1 MHEHLDDINNL
12 KLRGK
17 KMMNSKI
24 CEMLD
29 IEFPLVAFTHC
40 RDVVVAVSKAGGC
53 GVLGAVGMSPEQLEK
68 ELKWIDEHID
78 GKPYGVDVLI
88 PNKMVGK
95 DEKFD
100 ADKLVKMIPQEYAD
114 FRTDV
119 LANHGIDAPELRK
132 IDAAGS
138 GFAANTQSDGAKALL
153 DVAFKHPIKII
164 ANALGVPPDWMI
176 QMGKD
181 NDCKVAALLGTAE
194 HAINQVKAGVDIL
207 VVSGTEAGGHCGSVS
222 TMVLIPE
229 VHQAIQ
235 PYGDVPILAAGGIVT
250 GKQMAAAMAMGAS
263 GAWCGSVWLTTI
275 ESEVDPIVKEKMVAA
290 NSSQTVRSRS
300 RTGKHS
306 RQLVTPWT
314 QAWEAESAPE
324 PLPMPLQPMVAEPA
338 LQKVNKLAAGGHD
351 GAKELATYWVG
362 QGVGLMNQSISASD
376 VVQDFKEDFIN
387 AYERLNNF
395 VS

>member
-1 MHEHLDDINNL
+1 
-12 KLRGK
+12 
-17 KMMNSKI
+17 MMNSKI

-235 PYGDVPILAAGGIVT
+235 PFGDVPILAAGGIVT

-376 VVQDFKEDFIN
+376 VVQEFKEDFIN

>member
-1 MHEHLDDINNL
+1 
-12 KLRGK
+12 
-17 KMMNSKI
+17 MNSKI
-24 CEMLD
+24 CELLE

-68 ELKWIDEHID
+68 ELKWIDDHID

-88 PNKMVGK
+88 PNKMIGR

-100 ADKLVKMIPQEYAD
+100 AEKLVAMIPQEYAD
-114 FRTDV
+114 FRADV
-119 LANHGIDAPELRK
+119 LENNDIEASELRT
-132 IDAAGS
+132 IDTGGS
-138 GFAANTQSDGAKALL
+138 GFAANTQSGGAKALL
-153 DVAFKHPIKII
+153 DVAFNHPIKLI
-164 ANALGVPPDWMI
+164 ANALGVPPDWML

-181 NDCKVAALLGTAE
+181 NDVKVAALLGTAQ

-207 VVSGTEAGGHCGSVS
+207 VVSGTEAGGHCGSVP
-222 TMVLIPE
+222 TMILIPE
-229 VHQAIQ
+229 VHEAIQ

-250 GKQMAAAMAMGAS
+250 GKQMAAAMSMGAS

-275 ESEVDPIVKEKMVAA
+275 ESEVDPVIKEKMIAA
-290 NSSQTVRSRS
+290 NSNQTVRSRS

-306 RQLVTPWT
+306 RQLQSTWT
-314 QAWEAESAPE
+314 DAWESDKAPE

-338 LQKVNKLAAGGHD
+338 LQKVNKLAAGGHE
-351 GAKELATYWVG
+351 GAQDLATYWVG

-376 VVQDFKEDFIN
+376 VVQDFKEDFIG
-387 AYERLNNF
+387 AYERMSGF
-395 VS
+395 FEE

>member
-1 MHEHLDDINNL
+1 
-12 KLRGK
+12 
-17 KMMNSKI
+17 MNSKI

-119 LANHGIDAPELRK
+119 LENHGIEAPELRE
-132 IDAAGS
+132 IDTGGS
-138 GFAANTQSDGAKALL
+138 SFAQNTQSDGAKALL

-275 ESEVDPIVKEKMVAA
+275 ESEVEPVIKEKMVAA

-314 QAWEAESAPE
+314 QAWEADSAPE

-338 LQKVNKLAAGGHD
+338 LQKVNKLAAGGHE
-351 GAKELATYWVG
+351 GAKDLATYWVG

-376 VVQDFKEDFIN
+376 VVQEFKEDFIN
-387 AYERLNNF
+387 AFERLNNF

>member
-1 MHEHLDDINNL
+1 
-12 KLRGK
+12 
-17 KMMNSKI
+17 MMNSKI

-68 ELKWIDEHID
+68 ELKWIDDHID

-100 ADKLVKMIPQEYAD
+100 AEKLAKMIPQEYAD

-119 LANHGIDAPELRK
+119 LENHGIEAPELRE
-132 IDAAGS
+132 IDTGGS
-138 GFAANTQSDGAKALL
+138 GFAQNTQSDGAKALL

-275 ESEVDPIVKEKMVAA
+275 ESEVEPVIKEKMVAA
-290 NSSQTVRSRS
+290 SSSQTVRSRS

-338 LQKVNKLAAGGHD
+338 LQKVNKLAAGGHE
-351 GAKELATYWVG
+351 GAKDLATYWVG
-362 QGVGLMNQSISASD
+362 QGVGLMNESISASD

-395 VS
+395 LES

>member
-1 MHEHLDDINNL
+1 M
-12 KLRGK
+12 K
-17 KMMNSKI
+17 SPI

-29 IEFPLVAFTHC
+29 IEFPLVAFSHC
-40 RDVVVAVSKAGGC
+40 RDVIVAVSKAGGC

-95 DEKFD
+95 DEKFNP
-100 ADKLVKMIPQEYAD
+100 DKLAKMIPQEYAD

-119 LANHGIDAPELRK
+119 LENHGIEAPELRE
-132 IDAAGS
+132 IDTAGS
-138 GFAANTQSDGAKALL
+138 GFAENTQSDGAKALL

-176 QMGKD
+176 EMGKK
-181 NDCKVAALLGTAE
+181 NNCKVAALLGTAQ

-229 VHQAIQ
+229 VHEAIQ

-275 ESEVDPIVKEKMVAA
+275 ESEVEPIIKEKMVAA

-314 QAWEAESAPE
+314 EAWESESAPE

-338 LQKVNKLAAGGHD
+338 LQKVNKLAAGGHE
-351 GAKELATYWVG
+351 GAKDLATYWVG

-376 VVQDFKEDFIN
+376 VVQEFKEDFIN
-387 AYERLNNF
+387 AYERLNDF

>member
-1 MHEHLDDINNL
+1 
-12 KLRGK
+12 
-17 KMMNSKI
+17 MNSRI

-40 RDVVVAVSKAGGC
+40 RDVVVAVSKAGGY
-53 GVLGAVGMSPEQLEK
+53 GDLGAVGMSPEQLEK

-100 ADKLVKMIPQEYAD
+100 ADKLAKMIPQEYAD

-119 LANHGIDAPELRK
+119 LENHGIDAPELRK
-132 IDAAGS
+132 IDTGGS
-138 GFAANTQSDGAKALL
+138 GFAQNTQSDGAKALL

-275 ESEVDPIVKEKMVAA
+275 ESEVEPVIKEKMVAA

-314 QAWEAESAPE
+314 QAWEAENAPE

-338 LQKVNKLAAGGHD
+338 LQKVNKLAAGGHE
-351 GAKELATYWVG
+351 GAQDLATYWVG
-362 QGVGLMNQSISASD
+362 QGVGLMNESISASD

-395 VS
+395 LES

>member
-1 MHEHLDDINNL
+1 
-12 KLRGK
+12 
-17 KMMNSKI
+17 MMKSKI
-24 CEMLD
+24 CELLD

-68 ELKWIDEHID
+68 ELKWIDDHID

-88 PNKMVGK
+88 PNKMV
-95 DEKFD
+95 DQSEKFD
-100 ADKLVKMIPQEYAD
+100 AEKLKSMIPQEYAD
-114 FRTDV
+114 YRADI
-119 LANHGIDAPELRK
+119 LENHDIEASELRT
-132 IDAAGS
+132 IDTAGS
-138 GFAANTQSDGAKALL
+138 SFAQNTKADGAKALL
-153 DVAFKHPIKII
+153 DVAFSHPIKLI
-164 ANALGVPPDWMI
+164 ANALGVPPDWMLE
-176 QMGKD
+176 MGKE
-181 NDCKVAALLGTAE
+181 NDVKVAALLGTAQ

-229 VHQAIQ
+229 VYKAIQ

-250 GKQMAAAMAMGAS
+250 GQQMAAAMAMGAS
-263 GAWCGSVWLTTI
+263 GAWCGSVWLTTA
-275 ESEVDPIVKEKMVAA
+275 ESEVPPVIKEKMVAA

-306 RQLVTPWT
+306 RQLVSPWT
-314 QAWEAESAPE
+314 EAWESDKAPD

-338 LQKVNKLAAGGHD
+338 LQKVNKLAEGGHE
-351 GAKELATYWVG
+351 GARDLSTYWVG
-362 QGVGLMNQSISASD
+362 QGVGLMNATISASD
-376 VVQDFKEDFIN
+376 VVQEFKEDFIS

-395 VS
+395 VN

>member
-1 MHEHLDDINNL
+1 
-12 KLRGK
+12 
-17 KMMNSKI
+17 MMNSKI

-114 FRTDV
+114 FRTDA

-132 IDAAGS
+132 IDTAGS
-138 GFAANTQSDGAKALL
+138 SFAENTQSDGAKALL

-181 NDCKVAALLGTAE
+181 NDCKVAALLGTAQ

-338 LQKVNKLAAGGHD
+338 LQKVNKLAAGGHE
-351 GAKELATYWVG
+351 GAQDLATYWVG

-376 VVQDFKEDFIN
+376 VVQEFKEDFVN

-395 VS
+395 IS

>member
-1 MHEHLDDINNL
+1 
-12 KLRGK
+12 
-17 KMMNSKI
+17 MMNSRI

-100 ADKLVKMIPQEYAD
+100 AEKLAKMIPQEYAD

-119 LANHGIDAPELRK
+119 LENHGIDAPELRE
-132 IDAAGS
+132 IDTGGS
-138 GFAANTQSDGAKALL
+138 GFAQNTQSDGAKALL

-229 VHQAIQ
+229 VHEAIQ

-275 ESEVDPIVKEKMVAA
+275 ESEVEPVIKEKMVAA

-314 QAWEAESAPE
+314 QAWEADSAPE

-338 LQKVNKLAAGGHD
+338 LQKVNKLAAGGHE
-351 GAKELATYWVG
+351 GAKDLATYWVG

-376 VVQDFKEDFIN
+376 VVQEFKEDFIN
-387 AYERLNNF
+387 AFERLNNF

>member
-1 MHEHLDDINNL
+1 
-12 KLRGK
+12 
-17 KMMNSKI
+17 MNSKI
-24 CEMLD
+24 CELLE

-68 ELKWIDEHID
+68 ELKWIDDHID

-88 PNKMVGK
+88 PNKMIGR

-100 ADKLVKMIPQEYAD
+100 AEKLVAMIPQEYAD
-114 FRTDV
+114 FRADV
-119 LANHGIDAPELRK
+119 LENNDIEASELRT
-132 IDAAGS
+132 IDTGGS
-138 GFAANTQSDGAKALL
+138 GFAANTQSGGAKALL
-153 DVAFKHPIKII
+153 DVAFNHPIKLI
-164 ANALGVPPDWMI
+164 ANALGVPPDWML

-181 NDCKVAALLGTAE
+181 NDVKVAALLGTAQ

-207 VVSGTEAGGHCGSVS
+207 VVSGTEAGGHCGSVP
-222 TMVLIPE
+222 TMILIPE
-229 VHQAIQ
+229 VYEAIQ

-250 GKQMAAAMAMGAS
+250 GKQMAAAMSMGAS

-275 ESEVDPIVKEKMVAA
+275 ESEVDPVIKEKMIAA

-306 RQLVTPWT
+306 RQLQSTWT
-314 QAWEAESAPE
+314 DAWESDKAPE

-338 LQKVNKLAAGGHD
+338 LQKVNKLAAGGHE
-351 GAKELATYWVG
+351 GAQDLATYWVG

-376 VVQDFKEDFIN
+376 VVQDFKEDFIG
-387 AYERLNNF
+387 AYERMSGF
-395 VS
+395 FEE

>member
-1 MHEHLDDINNL
+1 M
-12 KLRGK
+12 K
-17 KMMNSKI
+17 SPI
-24 CEMLD
+24 CEMLE
-29 IEFPLVAFTHC
+29 IEFPLVAFSHC

-95 DEKFD
+95 DEKFNP
-100 ADKLVKMIPQEYAD
+100 DKLAKMIPQEYAD

-119 LANHGIDAPELRK
+119 LENHGIEAPELRE
-132 IDAAGS
+132 IDTAGS
-138 GFAANTQSDGAKALL
+138 GFAENTQSDGAKALL
-153 DVAFKHPIKII
+153 DVAFNHPIKII

-176 QMGKD
+176 EMGKK
-181 NDCKVAALLGTAE
+181 NNCKVAALLGTAQ

-207 VVSGTEAGGHCGSVS
+207 VVSGSEAGGHCGSVS

-229 VHQAIQ
+229 VHEAIQ

-275 ESEVDPIVKEKMVAA
+275 ESEVEPIIKEKMVAA

-314 QAWEAESAPE
+314 EAWESESAPE
-324 PLPMPLQPMVAEPA
+324 PLPMPLQTMVGEPA
-338 LQKVNKLAAGGHD
+338 LDIIDKAAENGHQ
-351 GAKELATYWVG
+351 GAKELATYWGG
-362 QGVGLMNQSISASD
+362 QGIGLVDETISAGQT
-376 VVQDFKEDFIN
+376 VQKFKEEFLDALDRMQSLI
-387 AYERLNNF
+387 
-395 VS
+395 

>member
-1 MHEHLDDINNL
+1 LEII
-12 KLRGK
+12 
-17 KMMNSKI
+17 MMNSKI
-24 CEMLD
+24 CELLD

-68 ELKWIDEHID
+68 ELKWIDDHID

-88 PNKMVGK
+88 PNKMV
-95 DEKFD
+95 DQSEKFD
-100 ADKLVKMIPQEYAD
+100 AEKLKSMIPQEYAD
-114 FRTDV
+114 YRADI
-119 LANHGIDAPELRK
+119 LENHDIEASELRT
-132 IDAAGS
+132 IDTSGS
-138 GFAANTQSDGAKALL
+138 SFAQNTKADGAKALL
-153 DVAFKHPIKII
+153 DVAFSHPIKLI
-164 ANALGVPPDWMI
+164 ANALGVPPDWMLE
-176 QMGKD
+176 MGKE
-181 NDCKVAALLGTAE
+181 NDVKVAALLGTAQ

-229 VHQAIQ
+229 VHKAIQ

-250 GKQMAAAMAMGAS
+250 GQQMAAAMAMGAS
-263 GAWCGSVWLTTI
+263 GVWCGSVWLTTV
-275 ESEVDPIVKEKMVAA
+275 ESEVPPVIKEKMVAA

-306 RQLVTPWT
+306 RQLVSPWT
-314 QAWEAESAPE
+314 EAWESDKAPD

-338 LQKVNKLAAGGHD
+338 LQKVNKLAEGGHA
-351 GAKELATYWVG
+351 GARDLSTYWVG
-362 QGVGLMNQSISASD
+362 QGVGLMNASISASD
-376 VVQDFKEDFIN
+376 VVQEFKEDFIS
-387 AYERLNNF
+387 AYERLTNF